1 MPPTLVRNSTQP
13 RGRLAIALIAA
24 LLLAP
29 CTTANAQSR
38 RDWSGFIDGGQ
49 TPTGTNWKKI
59 ETAHFEVVFPAVLEK
74 EGQRVANVLEHVYG
88 PVSKTLKVTPGKIT
102 VVLPNQTTITNA
114 SVGFGPLHAEWFS
127 TPFQTAGALGTGEWY
142 NLLAAHEI
150 RHVAQIE
157 RTNTG
162 FSRALSAVMG
172 DAGRAFPHLVIPG
185 WWFEGDAV
193 GTESALSN
201 SGRARMPEFDMEI
214 RTLLLSGETVS
225 YGTASRGSLGRW
237 YPNEY
242 NLGYLLTTHVKR
254 TYGADAWS
262 NVIAQAAA
270 HAYNPAS
277 FSNALKSVTGRSSSE
292 IYEDAMRE
300 LRAKWTSQL
309 EGLTFT
315 DARVL
320 NSASRKAW
328 TSYTSPQH
336 AADGSLIAVKWG
348 LDDRFHLVRIDALG
362 RETPLHAFAPDDAFE
377 SVSGPAVSVVGSRSV
392 WAERVPDPRWGRR
405 DYSVIV
411 MHDLSTGKTR
421 TLTRQSK
428 LFSPALSPDARRI
441 VAVEFTPARVCSLV
455 IIDAESGAELR
466 RIASPANDLLT
477 APSWSDNGR
486 DIVLARQGA
495 HGKGI
500 SVVDVETGVFRSV
513 LEASAEN
520 IGRPV
525 MHERYIFHNSPF
537 SGIDNIY
544 AIDVENGQRY
554 QVTSRRFGA
563 FNPSV
568 SSDGSRLLFND
579 YTARGFDAV
588 DMPIQPETWVKLERV
603 PDRAIRY
610 NDPVVA
616 QEAGA
621 DIFTSAPSQVYPV
634 SNYGGAPSLV
644 SFHSWSPF
652 AMPGEFAALNL
663 VSTNKLNTLGVEL
676 AYDYDA
682 QEKTSSVSL
691 ATSYAGWYPI
701 IDLAADRSGR
711 SSSALDVGGNSLRQT
726 WHETSLETGV
736 RLPLNFRR
744 GVYGQ
749 TLSLGVHAALTSVSG
764 QATPMPG
771 DVGNGLFTPVTWD
784 VSASRSTGW
793 LRSIRPDDGQYLRA
807 SYTHTPFGGAYHGSQ
822 LVASGGVY
830 LPGLGNHH
838 STLLSVSAQHEGTGN
853 YRFSNDVTLPRG
865 YDAIHHATLYAA
877 TADYALPLA
886 YPDFNLG
893 AVVGTKRLV
902 GHAFYDYAEGWG
914 GERVGHH
921 RYASIGVSL
930 IAESHLFELPIP
942 IDLGLQYAHR
952 ITDGR
957 NVVRP
962 IIRFKL

>member
-1 MPPTLVRNSTQP
+1 MTPILVRNPTQP
-13 RGRLAIALIAA
+13 RSRLAIALAAA

-29 CTTANAQSR
+29 CTTTNAQSR

-49 TPTGTNWKKI
+49 TPTGTAWRKI
-59 ETAHFEVVFPAVLEK
+59 ETAHFEVVFPAELEH
-74 EGQRVANVLEHVYG
+74 EGQRVASVLEHVYG
-88 PVSKTLKVTPGKIT
+88 PVSKTLSVTPGKIT
-102 VVLPNQTTITNA
+102 VMLPNQTTITNA

-127 TPFQTAGALGTGEWY
+127 TPFQAAGALGTGEWY

-162 FSRALSAVMG
+162 FSRALTAVMG
-172 DAGRAFPHLVIPG
+172 DVGRAFPHLVIPG

-193 GTESALSN
+193 GTESALSS

-225 YGTASRGSLGRW
+225 YGTASHGSLGRW

-254 TYGADAWS
+254 AYGADAWS
-262 NVIAQAAA
+262 NVIGKASA

-277 FSNALKSVTGRSSSE
+277 FSNALESVTGKSSAE
-292 IYEDAMRE
+292 IHEDTMRE
-300 LRAKWTSQL
+300 LRAQWTSQL

-320 NSASRKAW
+320 NSANRDAW
-328 TSYTSPQH
+328 TSYTSPQR

-348 LDDRFHLVRIDALG
+348 LDDRFHLVRIDASRG
-362 RETPLHAFAPDDAFE
+362 EEPLHAFAPDDAFE
-377 SVSGPAVSVVGSRSV
+377 SVSGPAVSVAGSKAV

-405 DYSVIV
+405 DYSVV
-411 MHDLSTGKTR
+411 AMYDLQTGKTR
-421 TLTRQSK
+421 ALTRNSK
-428 LFSPALSPDARRI
+428 LFSPALSPDARRV

-455 IIDAESGAELR
+455 IIDAASGAELR

-495 HGKGI
+495 RGKGI
-500 SVVDVETGVFRSV
+500 SLVDVETGVFRDV
-513 LEASAEN
+513 IAASDEN
-520 IGRPV
+520 VGRPV
-525 MHERYIFHNSPF
+525 MHGKYIFHNSPF

-544 AIDVENGQRY
+544 AVDVENAQRY
-554 QVTSRRFGA
+554 QVTSRKFGA
-563 FNPSV
+563 FSPSV
-568 SSDGSRLLFND
+568 SSDGTRLLFND

-588 DMPIQPETWVKLERV
+588 DMPIEPERWVKLERV
-603 PDRAIRY
+603 SDRGIHY

-621 DIFTSAPSQVYPV
+621 DIFSSVPSQVYPV

-644 SFHSWSPF
+644 SIHSWSPF
-652 AMPGEFAALNL
+652 AIPGEFAALSL
-663 VSTNKLNTLGVEL
+663 VSTNKLNTLGVDL
-676 AYDYDA
+676 SYDYDA
-682 QEKTSSVSL
+682 GEKTSSVSL
-691 ATSYAGWYPI
+691 TTSYAGWYPI
-701 IDLAADRSGR
+701 IDFGADWNGR
-711 SSSALDVGGNSLRQT
+711 SASSLDGTGNGLRQT
-726 WHETSLETGV
+726 WHETPLETGV

-744 GVYGQ
+744 GIYGQ
-749 TLSLGVHAALTSVSG
+749 SLSLGVHTALTKVSG
-764 QATPMPG
+764 QATAEPFG
-771 DVGNGLFTPVTWD
+771 NGNGLFAPVTYD
-784 VSASRSTGW
+784 LSAGRSTSW
-793 LRSIRPDDGQYLRA
+793 LRSVRPDDGQYLRF
-807 SYTHTPFGGAYHGSQ
+807 SYSHTPFGGDYHGS
-822 LVASGGVY
+822 LLLASGGVY
-830 LPGLGNHH
+830 LPGLAKHH
-838 STLLSVSAQHEGTGN
+838 STLLGVSVQHAGAGN
-853 YRFSNDVTLPRG
+853 YRFSNEVAFPRG
-865 YDAIHHATLYAA
+865 YDEVYHATLYAA

-886 YPDFNLG
+886 YPDFDLG
-893 AVVGTKRLV
+893 AVLGTKRIV

-914 GERVGHH
+914 DEIVGHY
-921 RYASIGVSL
+921 RYASLGASL

-952 ITDGR
+952 MTDGR

-962 IIRFKL
+962 IIQFKF